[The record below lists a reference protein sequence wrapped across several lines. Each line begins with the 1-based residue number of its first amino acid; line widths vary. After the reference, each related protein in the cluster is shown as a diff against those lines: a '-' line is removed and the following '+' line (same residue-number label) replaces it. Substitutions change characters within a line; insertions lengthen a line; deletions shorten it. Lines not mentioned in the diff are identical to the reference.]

1 MDVRFKTMSKI
12 KRTYYFDQMVNSLG
26 DLKVK
31 LLTGVK
37 GCGKTELVK
46 DFIEYLSVNS
56 ETTNIIYVNF
66 DKTDFDNLKKKNSLL
81 RYISSSYAEDKMN
94 FVFIDEVQKCSDYV
108 DVILNLYDNGEYN
121 LYLTASADILQ
132 NPEVA
137 EKIGAFTKQI
147 MIYPFSYREYLEYY
161 GIDGSTPRLYSA
173 LDGYIR
179 NGGLPETYNYTSI
192 SQRYNLVEKEIYGQS
207 VMKELQGVHVIKNR
221 AILFG
226 TVNYLYNNLGKV
238 TSGGEISNYLV
249 SRNATSDNKTVSKYL
264 GYLTASKLFEEV
276 ERFDLRKQVILAKE
290 NKYFVSD
297 LMFRYA
303 HLSSQEIDMQKAL
316 ENLVVMQLLR
326 NGYDVKCAQLYQKE
340 FGFFVTGHN
349 RKFYVAVSD
358 SVAEEELTD
367 AAENMLKIKDNYPK
381 MVLARTSKEPM
392 DHRGVE
398 IIDAASWLYN
408 N

>member
-1 MDVRFKTMSKI
+1 MKRI
-12 KRTYYFDQMVNSLG
+12 KRTYYFDQMVNALG
-26 DLKVK
+26 NLKVK

-37 GCGKTELVK
+37 GSGKTELIK

-66 DKTDFDNLKKKNSLL
+66 DKSDYDNLKKKNSLL

-94 FVFIDEVQKCSDYV
+94 FVFIDEVQKCADYA
-108 DVILNLYDNGEYN
+108 DVIINLYENGEYN
-121 LYLTASADILQ
+121 LYMAASADILK
-132 NPEVA
+132 NPEVS
-137 EKIGAFTKQI
+137 EKIGAITEQI
-147 MIYPFSYREYLEYY
+147 MVYPFSYREYLEYY
-161 GIDGSTPRLYSA
+161 GIDGTTPRLYSA

-179 NGGLPETYNYTSI
+179 NGGLPETYTYTSI
-192 SQRYNLVEKEIYGQS
+192 AQRYNLVEKEIYGQS

-276 ERFDLRKQVILAKE
+276 ERFDLRKQVVLAKE

-303 HLSSQEIDMQKAL
+303 HLSSQEIDEQKAL

-326 NGYDVKCAQLYQKE
+326 NGYDVKCAQLYQE
-340 FGFFVTGHN
+340 DFGFLVSG
-349 RKFYVAVSD
+349 RGKKFYVTVSD
-358 SVAEEELTD
+358 SKDTEELNAVAENL
-367 AAENMLKIKDNYPK
+367 LRIKDNYPK
-381 MVLARTSKEPM
+381 TVLARTSATTADYKGIAIA
-392 DHRGVE
+392 DV
-398 IIDAASWLYN
+398 SNWLYN